1 MPAISRHANLR
12 GKEKLN
18 MERDFE
24 LNGLAP
30 VLGKTSSNTGWNRIP
45 QKQCP

>member
-1 MPAISRHANLR
+1 
-12 GKEKLN
+12 
-18 MERDFE
+18 

-30 VLGKTSSNTGWNRIP
+30 VLGKTSSNAGWNRIP

>member
-1 MPAISRHANLR
+1 
-12 GKEKLN
+12 
-18 MERDFE
+18 